1 MTCKDIYYYHASGAE
16 EVVLLEAYR
25 DVPLDNRDE
34 IHDGNTA
41 LHIACYFTNIKAVD
55 ILLERGADV
64 NVKNDKGDTPL
75 CVLARRNPCSDDAVF
90 ADIAKLLLSNG
101 AKVPR
106 SGKETTALIE
116 AVDTN

>member
-1 MTCKDIYYYHASGAE
+1 M
-16 EVVLLEAYR
+16 
-25 DVPLDNRDE
+25 
-34 IHDGNTA
+34 
-41 LHIACYFTNIKAVD
+41 
-55 ILLERGADV
+55 ERGADV

-116 AVDTN
+116 AVRNRHFLMADVMLMSGGRMDSSDRNGDNVLHMLCRCAGLKMCIRDRYNGFLP

>member
-64 NVKNDKGDTPL
+64 NVKM
-75 CVLARRNPCSDDAVF
+75 
-90 ADIAKLLLSNG
+90 I
-101 AKVPR
+101 
-106 SGKETTALIE
+106 KETLRYVSWQSVTPVRMMLSLPILRNCFFPME
-116 AVDTN
+116 RRSHGPERRRPL